1 MRALVRSLALALLVA
16 APAAA
21 DPIAADADPVAA
33 PPARV
38 AALEDAMP
46 RGPSLDERIGTICAR
61 VQAALVYPPLA
72 RARRVEGTSLVA
84 FEIGANG
91 RARGVEIAATSGS
104 AHLDRA
110 AARAVHAAGKL
121 PYVYGRLE
129 IPVRFELEARVP
141 EGSVAARP

>member
-1 MRALVRSLALALLVA
+1 MRALVRALAFALLA
-16 APAAA
+16 MPAAA
-21 DPIAADADPVAA
+21 DPLAAA
-33 PPARV
+33 PTRV

-46 RGPSLDERIGTICAR
+46 RGASLEERLGAICAR
-61 VQAALVYPPLA
+61 VQAVLAYPPVA

-91 RARGVEIAATSGS
+91 LARDVEIAATSGS

-110 AARAVHAAGKL
+110 AARAVHAAGRL

-129 IPVRFELEARVP
+129 IPVRVALEPRAP
-141 EGSVAARP
+141 EDSIAARP